1 MKERLKTLVLDADGG
16 GLWRY
21 VALDTALR
29 GILRSRMDVS
39 VLPAPLRDSYWARE
53 LVGPRYGILS
63 YALDWREALCTA
75 SQLDVETCNVNNLIE
90 YRRQR
95 ESIRQYPL
103 IVILHAAA
111 GDRMRLLQATAHWF
125 AGRKGRLVVFLG
137 NEYDRMDEK
146 LAFLRSVG
154 AEYVCSQLPI
164 ESARWVYAECRPT
177 RVLSMPHALNP
188 GVYGSNPSVPRTI
201 DIGFCGDVYPPFIG
215 DTERTAIIT
224 RFQAQGRELGLEVDF
239 RLNAR
244 MQRADW
250 ADFLRRC
257 RGTVGAESGS
267 YYLDRQ
273 GRMLREAKAYGR
285 RHPRASFEEVF
296 ERFFRAP
303 RLPFVS
309 GKSISSRHFEPIGTK
324 TCQLLLEG
332 HYNGILQPGE
342 HYIPIKKDL
351 SDLRDAVQRFRDED
365 ERRRIVERAYEYVMD
380 QHTYG
385 HRVQALIR
393 AVGEDAGVPAA
404 ESPFRS

>member
-1 MKERLKTLVLDADGG
+1 
-16 GLWRY
+16 
-21 VALDTALR
+21 
-29 GILRSRMDVS
+29 
-39 VLPAPLRDSYWARE
+39 
-53 LVGPRYGILS
+53 VGPRYGILS

>member
-1 MKERLKTLVLDADGG
+1 MRERLKTLVLDADGG

-21 VALDTALR
+21 VGLDTVLR
-29 GILRSRMDVS
+29 GILRSRADAS
-39 VLPAPLRDSYWARE
+39 VLPAPLRDTYWARE
-53 LVGPRYGILS
+53 LLGPRYGILS
-63 YALDWREALCTA
+63 YALDWREALCA
-75 SQLDVETCNVNNLIE
+75 APQLDVEVCNVNNLIE
-90 YRRQR
+90 YRRR
-95 ESIRQYPL
+95 RASIRQLPL
-103 IVILHAAA
+103 IVILHSAA
-111 GDRMRLLQATAHWF
+111 GDRMGLLQRTAHWF
-125 AGRKGRLVVFLG
+125 EGRKGKLVVFLG

-146 LAFLRSVG
+146 LAYLRSVG
-154 AEYVCSQLPI
+154 ADYVCSQLPI
-164 ESARWVYAECRPT
+164 ASARWVYTECAPT

-188 GVYGSNPSVPRTI
+188 GVYAPDPSAPRTI

-215 DTERTAIIT
+215 DTERTAIIACVQ
-224 RFQAQGRELGLEVDF
+224 RQGPELGLKVDF

-273 GRMLREAKAYGR
+273 GRLLLEAKAYCR
-285 RHPRASFEEVF
+285 RHPRAPFEEVF

-332 HYNGILQPGE
+332 HYNGILEPGE
-342 HYIPIKKDL
+342 HYIPIKTDL
-351 SDLRDAVQRFRDED
+351 SNVQEALRLFRDD
-365 ERRRIVERAYEYVMD
+365 GVRDRIVERTYQYAMD
-380 QHTYG
+380 QHTYQ
-385 HRVQALIR
+385 HRVQTLVR
-393 AVGEDAGVPAA
+393 TVCEDGAAPAA
-404 ESPFRS
+404 GSDRS